1 MRIKGLE
8 LHRFR
13 NYTDLT
19 LYPEPG
25 LNILSGLNAEG
36 KTNVLESIFLCALG
50 RSHRTPHDAE
60 LLMDAAEGVRG
71 FGAANPPD
79 TCPRLRTPR
88 RLRPEWERRGPVP
101 GKTPKG
107 ANARPYRKPTQV
119 DEANSLRC
127 SRQLG
132 RRNSAN

>member
-1 MRIKGLE
+1 M
-8 LHRFR
+8 
-13 NYTDLT
+13 
-19 LYPEPG
+19 
-25 LNILSGLNAEG
+25 
-36 KTNVLESIFLCALG
+36 
-50 RSHRTPHDAE
+50 
-60 LLMDAAEGVRG
+60 
-71 FGAANPPD
+71 GAANPPH

-119 DEANSLRC
+119 DEANSLRG

-132 RRNSAN
+132 RRNSANYPRNFGIRGALHGQREQREATEGRRETAEATVYQKHRAMLTRKWTYMV

>member
-50 RSHRTPHDAE
+50 RSHRTPHDGELVMDGQPDGSVALLTETDAGMMLIWDRDGRTLCVACEEADAE
-60 LLMDAAEGVRG
+60 EIAGNVKKVSAE
-71 FGAANPPD
+71 
-79 TCPRLRTPR
+79 
-88 RLRPEWERRGPVP
+88 
-101 GKTPKG
+101 
-107 ANARPYRKPTQV
+107 
-119 DEANSLRC
+119 
-127 SRQLG
+127 
-132 RRNSAN
+132 